1 MQPIAAL
8 SLLLSLLSV
17 ATASPG
23 GGGDYETAKA
33 EAEALKLAD
42 SYTTHPAVEVREAEA
57 EADSSLPAALGLE
70 ERTPKELQGRACR
83 DNGCTCK
90 KVKQGQVRHP
100 TRIYIT

>member
-1 MQPIAAL
+1 MQLTATL

-17 ATASPG
+17 AAASA
-23 GGGDYETAKA
+23 GGDYETAKA

-42 SYTTHPAVEVREAEA
+42 SYATHPAVEAREAEV
-57 EADSSLPAALGLE
+57 DSSLPAALGLE

-90 KVKQGQVRHP
+90 KVKQGQVRLP
-100 TRIYIT
+100 TPTYIPT